1 MHPELIL
8 NAGDMMPE
16 IRTSLSVEL
25 HRKLK
30 GEAVEKGMHL
40 KHLVAQILEDH
51 AKGNKANKS
60 QRLSRG
66 NQR

>member
-1 MHPELIL
+1 MYPELIL

-30 GEAVEKGMHL
+30 GEAVNKGMHL
-40 KHLVAQILEDH
+40 KHLVAQILEEH
-51 AKGNKANKS
+51 AKSNKANKS
-60 QRLSRG
+60 QKPSRG

>member
-1 MHPELIL
+1 
-8 NAGDMMPE
+8 MPE

-40 KHLVAQILEDH
+40 NHLVAQILEEHSKD
-51 AKGNKANKS
+51 NKAEKP
-60 QRLSRG
+60 QRQPRS